1 MLAIK
6 LEFTTAVLALAA
18 AGEDTSSATFS
29 APGSATFST
38 PGLLATAVVV
48 ANGVCGSFLT

>member
-1 MLAIK
+1 MLARK

-29 APGSATFST
+29 APG
-38 PGLLATAVVV
+38 LLAAAVVV
-48 ANGVCGSFLT
+48 ASVVCGGFLT